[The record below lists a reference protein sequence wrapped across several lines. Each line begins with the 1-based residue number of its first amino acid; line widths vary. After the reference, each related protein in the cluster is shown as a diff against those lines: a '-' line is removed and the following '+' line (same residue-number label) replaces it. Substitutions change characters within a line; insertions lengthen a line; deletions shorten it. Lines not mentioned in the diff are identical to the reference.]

1 VFDDQTTSRWIPRNQ
16 LGLPVYGY
24 SQAAGAE
31 GWGQAVPPAQQL
43 QSFDATPPIAF
54 EIGWD
59 DDEFAERRPPTL
71 APVPQLARSSAQR
84 TTRQMRGSIEL
95 QPVAPA
101 VSSEWDLAAD
111 IARIRARPRVPLWL
125 RALVPGIA
133 LFAAVLFG
141 VVLVFVEP
149 SSAKPASAPVP
160 TPVTAP
166 TPAPVAQVPVENPGA
181 STAPALVATP
191 PAESRQAVRHVAAKH
206 EAASEPAATRE
217 APSAPEPAARRES
230 PSATT
235 KHTEANAVARE
246 IAVAPAP
253 AAVGSGHLGLLR
265 LNTRPW
271 SQVFVDGRLI
281 GNTPIMGV
289 PLKAGE
295 HRVELVNEAMDVR
308 KTIQVKIKPDE
319 VVTKIVLLVD

>member
-1 VFDDQTTSRWIPRNQ
+1 MFDDQTTSRWIPRNQ
-16 LGLPVYGY
+16 LGLPVCGY
-24 SQAAGAE
+24 SQASGTESWSQAG
-31 GWGQAVPPAQQL
+31 PPAQQL

-59 DDEFAERRPPTL
+59 DDEFADRRPPTL
-71 APVPQLARSSAQR
+71 ALVQPPARSSFGAQR
-84 TTRQMRGSIEL
+84 TLPTQRATRQMRGSIEL

-101 VSSEWDLAAD
+101 VSSQWDLAAD

-125 RALVPGIA
+125 RALVPGVA

-141 VVLVFVEP
+141 VVIVFVEP
-149 SSAKPASAPVP
+149 SSAKPAAVVPAPVR
-160 TPVTAP
+160 TPGSAP
-166 TPAPVAQVPVENPGA
+166 TPAPVAQVHADSADTSPAPG
-181 STAPALVATP
+181 LVATP
-191 PAESRQAVRHVAAKH
+191 PAESQQAVRHVAARH
-206 EAASEPAATRE
+206 EAASAKAKQSE
-217 APSAPEPAARRES
+217 ASSAAR
-230 PSATT
+230 T
-235 KHTEANAVARE
+235 VAD
-246 IAVAPAP
+246 AQAP
-253 AAVGSGHLGLLR
+253 AALGSGHLGMLR

-289 PLKAGE
+289 PLQAGE
-295 HRVELVNEAMDVR
+295 HRVELVNAAMDVR